1 MLVLAAVP
9 TIQFHKLRRAAAPRF
24 PVVHARSW
32 DDALAT
38 IRALG
43 RAGRR
48 RPAARRRPQAARDRA
63 VTRAVPVPA
72 LAPLHGPLS
81 RHRGGPPRPR
91 PLGDQRR
98 RVHPARRPPRAAARS
113 PGARRGTLRL
123 APAPRS
129 ADRRAGA
136 AADRAALGRGRSAER
151 PGRAPDRATGGGAR
165 PRGPPHL
172 RALVRTP
179 RPALAAPF
187 PRGGPRALRPPAAAG
202 PGLHDRRRR
211 PAPRLRPDQD
221 APAPRP
227 RLSRPHRRRDAAH
240 ARAPP
245 GARAHRPGLR
255 SAAPDAGFG
264 MTTGA
269 PHPPSPPSPPPRP
282 STILVVED
290 DGALRRVLERVLA
303 RQGYRVLAAASAET
317 AYELLASEPADAVLL
332 DVQLPT
338 MSGLA
343 LYLALIHRHPNLAG
357 RIAIMSGDPEADHV
371 RTWLQH
377 NPCTVLKKP
386 FDLREIVEWAHELLD
401 VSDRQ
406 TENGA

>member
-9 TIQFHKLRRAAAPRF
+9 AIQFHKLRRAAAPRF

-38 IRALG
+38 IRA
-43 RAGRR
+43 
-48 RPAARRRPQAARDRA
+48 RPVELAAVDPQ
-63 VTRAVPVPA
+63 
-72 LAPLHGPLS
+72 LE
-81 RHRGGPPRPR
+81 GGPRPHEIER
-91 PLGDQRR
+91 
-98 RVHPARRPPRAAARS
+98 
-113 PGARRGTLRL
+113 LRL
-123 APAPRS
+123 LFPSLPLILYTALSPAP
-129 ADRRAGA
+129 
-136 AADRAALGRGRSAER
+136 
-151 PGRAPDRATGGGAR
+151 
-165 PRGPPHL
+165 
-172 RALVRTP
+172 
-179 RPALAAPF
+179 AAPF

-221 APAPRP
+221 AAAPRP

-357 RIAIMSGDPEADHV
+357 RIAIMSGDAEADHV
-371 RTWLQH
+371 RAWLQH

-386 FDLREIVEWAHELLD
+386 FDLREVVA
-401 VSDRQ
+401 S
-406 TENGA
+406 